1 MDRNHPNKQQFISI
15 KLKTTRGVSTST
27 NMPVS
32 NVFGVLGNLKDDGP
46 LDAPDVK
53 DPKHNLRGTHTE
65 ENLDENK
72 RKNKKA
78 PRKTGIWLGRNEKT
92 FSELDFTSPNHFDLL
107 TEEDVKTI
115 LLNIQESDDDAEVK
129 NGCDD
134 TATPSSR
141 RVTLRVET
149 CNV

>member
-1 MDRNHPNKQQFISI
+1 
-15 KLKTTRGVSTST
+15 VSTST

-92 FSELDFTSPNHFDLL
+92 FSELDFTSPNHFDLI
-107 TEEDVKTI
+107 TKEDGKTI

-134 TATPSSR
+134 TATPSS
-141 RVTLRVET
+141 
-149 CNV
+149 